1 MNREFDTPT
10 LDWLHDVYE
19 ERKRR
24 AFDLGKQAT
33 DLLIK
38 ESKKVSHRAVAQR
51 SKEIDPDGNGI
62 HVNTI
67 RSNKELHEYI
77 SQNSAKKYPAARR
90 AAIVRQETNF
100 KLVKEERDLERV
112 RNRYMKLTKVEL
124 VELLIQTEQYIAQNN
139 KRWLKDAFEKHQ

>member
-24 AFDLGKQAT
+24 AFELGKQAT

-77 SQNSAKKYPAARR
+77 SQHSAKKYSAARKT
-90 AAIVRQETNF
+90 AIVPQEEIF
-100 KLVKEERDLERV
+100 KQV
-112 RNRYMKLTKVEL
+112 
-124 VELLIQTEQYIAQNN
+124 
-139 KRWLKDAFEKHQ
+139 